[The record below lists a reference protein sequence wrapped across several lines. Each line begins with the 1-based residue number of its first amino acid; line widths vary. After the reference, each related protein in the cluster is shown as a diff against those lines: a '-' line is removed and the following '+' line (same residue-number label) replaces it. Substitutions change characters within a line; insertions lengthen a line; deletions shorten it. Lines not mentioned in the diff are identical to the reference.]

1 MIWVQNASPEVD
13 AQSEWPLIVAVCITL
28 STIMTMCVA
37 LRLYVRTYMIK
48 SLGTDD
54 YVIIFSMLC
63 GISYAGLCIGQT
75 RWGLGLPISLRPA
88 SNLNK
93 YSEINFAGRPIYMA
107 GITGFKVALCLA
119 YLRITGGRTKKDK
132 SRYRTFIYAMLTF
145 AVLSHLGG
153 TLVLLFQC
161 SPVHKSWRPRT
172 EGKCLDN
179 VITFYVLAAITI
191 LCDIII
197 ILLPVPLLLKIKMNS
212 RKKIGLIA
220 VFSLGLFTT
229 ICSIMRMVQIEVI
242 AKNGNS
248 TRLVLWGTVELNV
261 GIFLTCLPTL
271 TPLVTWFANKSRKGT
286 YEHSYGQYGPGRSH
300 AHTGSGAIKLGSVNR
315 TLPVGVMSKIS
326 HSSRTDSEE
335 TILPIHGA
343 DDQHIMKTTTVEIKS
358 YPD

>member
-1 MIWVQNASPEVD
+1 
-13 AQSEWPLIVAVCITL
+13 
-28 STIMTMCVA
+28 
-37 LRLYVRTYMIK
+37 
-48 SLGTDD
+48 
-54 YVIIFSMLC
+54 
-63 GISYAGLCIGQT
+63 
-75 RWGLGLPISLRPA
+75 
-88 SNLNK
+88 
-93 YSEINFAGRPIYMA
+93 
-107 GITGFKVALCLA
+107 
-119 YLRITGGRTKKDK
+119 
-132 SRYRTFIYAMLTF
+132 
-145 AVLSHLGG
+145 
-153 TLVLLFQC
+153 
-161 SPVHKSWRPRT
+161 
-172 EGKCLDN
+172 
-179 VITFYVLAAITI
+179 
-191 LCDIII
+191 
-197 ILLPVPLLLKIKMNS
+197 MNS

-261 GIFLTCLPTL
+261 GVGSQNSPCLRPLLTRDQIFLTCLPTL